1 MSPVDTISVVLR
13 DQGWF
18 SHPGAYVLVDG
29 QFGSTG
35 KGALAVILAMAGAGK
50 INVVTTNA
58 GPNSGHI
65 GYRRSPIGHVKVKTQ
80 QIPVSVPVLQSL
92 GYDPI
97 CYLNGG
103 AVIDPAILEAEIA
116 EFNIRRL
123 QMLVH
128 PTAAVIED
136 IDRATEAG
144 GDVAKVASTGK
155 GVGAAIAR
163 KVLRTDNTANR
174 LLSRDNLQV
183 KPIEWDW
190 DHDVVFVETAQ
201 GFSLGLNEHRFH
213 PFTTSRE
220 CTVGQVISDARIPPQ
235 MVRKVILSLR
245 TYPIRVGNTSAGESG
260 GCYEDQ
266 HEISWESIGQTPE
279 KTTVTGRIRRLF
291 TWSRIQFREAVA
303 ANRPDV
309 LFLNFLNY
317 LSEDEQ
323 GPFKAQIMEDYYRVM
338 GRRPEALLMGYGP
351 YPDDVKIRVTQ

>member
-1 MSPVDTISVVLR
+1 MSPVDTISVILR
-13 DQGWF
+13 QQGWF
-18 SHPGAYVLVDG
+18 EQPGAYVLVDG

-35 KGALAVILAMAGAGK
+35 KGALAVILATVGADH

-58 GPNSGHI
+58 GPNSGHV

-80 QIPVSVPVLQSL
+80 QIPVSVPVLQAL
-92 GYDPI
+92 GHDPI

-103 AVIDPAILEAEIA
+103 AVIDPAILEAEIR
-116 EFNIRRL
+116 EFGVRRL
-123 QMLVH
+123 QMMVH
-128 PTAAVIED
+128 PAAAVIEN
-136 IDRATEAG
+136 IDRAMEAG

-163 KVLRTDNTANR
+163 KVLRADNTANR
-174 LLSRDNLQV
+174 LLSRDSLQV

-190 DHDVVFVETAQ
+190 GHDVVFVETAQ

-220 CTVGQVISDARIPPQ
+220 CTVGQAISDARIPPQ
-235 MVRKVILSLR
+235 VVRKVVLSLR
-245 TYPIRVGNTSAGESG
+245 TYPIRVGNTSSGESG

-266 HEISWESIGQTPE
+266 HEISWDSIGQTPE

-291 TWSRIQFREAVA
+291 TWSRTQFREAVA

-317 LSEDEQ
+317 LKEDEINQ
-323 GPFKAQIMEDYYRVM
+323 FVTRVIDDYHRVM
-338 GRRPEALLMGYGP
+338 GRRPEAILMGYGP
-351 YPDDVKIRVTQ
+351 YPDDVKIRITA